1 MPQSERHGLLHQSD
15 YLNQI
20 LRTDNGTTVYR
31 RSPTSPEVDFRF
43 DQHTLSIKGES
54 YPENAAAFYGPV
66 IAACRPIWTA
76 ARSRDHRQRLAGLLQ
91 QLQHQDAVHLFDA
104 LNKAAM
110 AGNQVRLNW
119 YHDEDDDTI
128 LEFGQELQD
137 DFGALDHD
145 HAVSN

>member
-1 MPQSERHGLLHQSD
+1 MEPLF
-15 YLNQI
+15 I
-20 LRTDNGTTVYR
+20 AA
-31 RSPTSPEVDFRF
+31 SPTSPEIDFRF

-54 YPENAAAFYGPV
+54 YPENAAAFYGPL
-66 IAACRPIWTA
+66 IASVQAYLDSCNDAEITVHV
-76 ARSRDHRQRLAGLLQ
+76 SLAYFNSSSTKM
-91 QLQHQDAVHLFDA
+91 LFTFFEA
-104 LNKAAM
+104 LNNAAI

-137 DFGALDHD
+137 DFGALDFHD

>member
-1 MPQSERHGLLHQSD
+1 MDPLF
-15 YLNQI
+15 I
-20 LRTDNGTTVYR
+20 AA
-31 RSPTSPEVDFRF
+31 SPTSPEVDFRF

-66 IAACRPIWTA
+66 IARVKAYLDQCSDAEITVHV
-76 ARSRDHRQRLAGLLQ
+76 SLAYFNSSSTKM
-91 QLQHQDAVHLFDA
+91 LFSFFEA
-104 LNKAAM
+104 LNEAAM

-137 DFGALDHD
+137 DFGALDFHD

>member
-1 MPQSERHGLLHQSD
+1 MEPLF
-15 YLNQI
+15 I
-20 LRTDNGTTVYR
+20 AA
-31 RSPTSPEVDFRF
+31 SPTSPEIDFRF

-66 IAACRPIWTA
+66 IARVQAYLDSCNDAEITVHV
-76 ARSRDHRQRLAGLLQ
+76 SLAYFNSSSTKM
-91 QLQHQDAVHLFDA
+91 LFTFFEA
-104 LNKAAM
+104 LNNAAM

-137 DFGALDHD
+137 DFGALDFHD

>member
-1 MPQSERHGLLHQSD
+1 MDPLF
-15 YLNQI
+15 I
-20 LRTDNGTTVYR
+20 AA
-31 RSPTSPEVDFRF
+31 SPTSPEVDFRF

-66 IAACRPIWTA
+66 IARVQAYLDQCSDAEITVHV
-76 ARSRDHRQRLAGLLQ
+76 SLAYFNSSSTKM
-91 QLQHQDAVHLFDA
+91 LFSFFEA
-104 LNKAAM
+104 LNDAAM

-137 DFGALDHD
+137 DFGALDFHD

>member
-1 MPQSERHGLLHQSD
+1 MEPLF
-15 YLNQI
+15 I
-20 LRTDNGTTVYR
+20 AA
-31 RSPTSPEVDFRF
+31 SPTSPEVDFRF

-66 IAACRPIWTA
+66 IARVQAYLDSCKDAEITVNV
-76 ARSRDHRQRLAGLLQ
+76 SLAYFNSSSTKM
-91 QLQHQDAVHLFDA
+91 LFTFFEA
-104 LNKAAM
+104 LNNAAI

-137 DFGALDHD
+137 DFGALDFHD